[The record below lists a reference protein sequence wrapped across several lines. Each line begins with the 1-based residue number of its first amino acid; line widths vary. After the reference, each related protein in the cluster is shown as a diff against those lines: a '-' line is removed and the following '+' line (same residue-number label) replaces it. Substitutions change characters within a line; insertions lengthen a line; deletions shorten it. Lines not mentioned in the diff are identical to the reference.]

1 MQKRQG
7 FFSIHKPCKMEPVAY
22 PDQHREVVEALLVDG
37 RFLLE
42 GDAAFM
48 ALKQQ
53 VDFYRDFFRSSFGL
67 ELQYQSEYAFL
78 QSGRDTDALSRDVCI
93 FIGVLC
99 YELDREGYNLLEQ
112 LSFHTLEFEQVEQV
126 FELSSFREVLEA
138 TSNLQD
144 APSRRNFYNRLHRRR
159 IIEKLDEQTFRFTPA
174 HKYFLDFARQVA
186 RYQHHLQEEE

>member
-1 MQKRQG
+1 
-7 FFSIHKPCKMEPVAY
+7 MEAIAY
-22 PDQHREVVEALLVDG
+22 PEHHQEIVEALLLEG

-48 ALKQQ
+48 SLKQQ
-53 VDFYRDFFRSSFGL
+53 VDFYRQFFRASFGL

-78 QSGRDTDALSRDVCI
+78 QSGRDSDPLSRDVCI
-93 FIGVLC
+93 FMGVLC

-112 LSFHTLEFEQVEQV
+112 LSFHTLEFEQVEQL

-144 APSRRNFYNRLHRRR
+144 AQSRRNFYNRLQRRR
-159 IIEKLDEQTFRFTPA
+159 IIEKLDEHTFRFTPA

-186 RYQHHLQEEE
+186 RYHQQLEEEE